1 MSGAKAQSKVLL
13 PGQSYMG
20 ARLMQRI
27 NEAGFPDPQQGISGQ
42 MMMFVFPVA
51 IAVSPMRDIY
61 IADSG
66 TPALFRYDASLD
78 AMSVIRGVRVTQ
90 QTRLAALNDG
100 SVIVANG
107 GSVPAIRISRSG
119 KPLQAIDG
127 QLGSAFY
134 DEVAVDSVSGK
145 YYGLDRVQKRLEE
158 IMPHGRGA
166 TILPERLLPEQPVAM
181 AMDGQKLYVAGRSC
195 QCVVAIDLFG
205 TRDATILVEDA
216 GLISAMAAG
225 GEWLVVADSRDK
237 IMRIYRQGAL
247 VGEPDYQTLKLMDP
261 RGMAISYQTLY
272 IADALARRIVT
283 FRMRS

>member
-1 MSGAKAQSKVLL
+1 
-13 PGQSYMG
+13 
-20 ARLMQRI
+20 
-27 NEAGFPDPQQGISGQ
+27 
-42 MMMFVFPVA
+42 
-51 IAVSPMRDIY
+51 
-61 IADSG
+61 
-66 TPALFRYDASLD
+66 
-78 AMSVIRGVRVTQ
+78 MSVIRGVRVTQ

-261 RGMAISYQTLY
+261 RGMAISNQTLY

>member
-1 MSGAKAQSKVLL
+1 MAGSSLLAMSGAKAQSKVLL

-20 ARLMQRI
+20 ARLMQRN
-27 NEAGFPDPQQGISGQ
+27 NE
-42 MMMFVFPVA
+42 
-51 IAVSPMRDIY
+51 
-61 IADSG
+61 
-66 TPALFRYDASLD
+66 
-78 AMSVIRGVRVTQ
+78 
-90 QTRLAALNDG
+90 
-100 SVIVANG
+100 
-107 GSVPAIRISRSG
+107 
-119 KPLQAIDG
+119 
-127 QLGSAFY
+127 
-134 DEVAVDSVSGK
+134 
-145 YYGLDRVQKRLEE
+145 GLDRVQKRLEE

-261 RGMAISYQTLY
+261 RGMAISNQTLY